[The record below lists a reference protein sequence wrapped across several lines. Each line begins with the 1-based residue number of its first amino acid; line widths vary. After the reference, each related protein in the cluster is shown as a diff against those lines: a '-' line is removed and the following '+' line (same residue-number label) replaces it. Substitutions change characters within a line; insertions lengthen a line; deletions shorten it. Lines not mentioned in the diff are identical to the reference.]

1 VKHKPRHGTHISSG
15 IHKEFPLR
23 PQMLSA
29 SQHWTRYN
37 QALKFDPCH
46 AHIGHFS
53 FETLP
58 TVSKMLQIETSLFR
72 NSEIPKPAE
81 ILKVGKKNI
90 PRYEYIYIYYII
102 YIYIWTSTLDIL
114 KPIWTGSPR
123 MHLWVD
129 SSPLLGWESPGCF
142 FSMGSSAQKLRKMA
156 WNYIYNVY

>member
-1 VKHKPRHGTHISSG
+1 
-15 IHKEFPLR
+15 
-23 PQMLSA
+23 MLSA

-81 ILKVGKKNI
+81 ILKVGKKIFPGMN
-90 PRYEYIYIYYII
+90 IYIYII
-102 YIYIWTSTLDIL
+102 YIYI
-114 KPIWTGSPR
+114 
-123 MHLWVD
+123 
-129 SSPLLGWESPGCF
+129 
-142 FSMGSSAQKLRKMA
+142 
-156 WNYIYNVY
+156 YIYIYI